1 MTRDR
6 SRHAG
11 PLPALLMVLVA
22 TAAYGADE
30 AASGQEPAVA
40 PETEVEELSLR
51 LLGMEGKLKESAHA
65 RKSADQA
72 RMEAERRLAEG
83 SQEIERLNGE
93 VQRLKEAQL
102 ELERTLSERDRRISQ
117 LDAQRLSLTTA
128 HEALERRFEALRSRV
143 PAQDGGTLDPEQ
155 ARQAAREAY
164 EALRE
169 TLQGSAGSSRDATT
183 EEAAVT
189 AAERVL
195 HQRQLTL
202 ARVLDAQ
209 GAYRIRPSDSLALIS
224 SRCYGDSSQW
234 RALFDANRHVLEDPN
249 QLMPGVTLVIP

>member
-1 MTRDR
+1 
-6 SRHAG
+6 
-11 PLPALLMVLVA
+11 MVLVA

-30 AASGQEPAVA
+30 PAVA
-40 PETEVEELSLR
+40 PETKVEELSLR

-102 ELERTLSERDRRISQ
+102 ELERTLSERDRRISE

-128 HEALERRFEALRSRV
+128 HEALERRFEALRSRI

-164 EALRE
+164 AALRDA
-169 TLQGSAGSSRDATT
+169 LQSSAGSTRDASA
-183 EEAAVT
+183 EEAVT
-189 AAERVL
+189 AAERIL

>member
-22 TAAYGADE
+22 TAACGADD
-30 AASGQEPAVA
+30 PAVA
-40 PETEVEELSLR
+40 PETKVEELSLR

-102 ELERTLSERDRRISQ
+102 ELERTLSERDRRISE

-128 HEALERRFEALRSRV
+128 HEALERRFEALRSRI

-164 EALRE
+164 AALRDA
-169 TLQGSAGSSRDATT
+169 LQSSAGSTRDASA
-183 EEAAVT
+183 EEAVT
-189 AAERVL
+189 AAERIL

>member
-1 MTRDR
+1 MTPDR
-6 SRHAG
+6 SRRAG
-11 PLPALLMVLVA
+11 PLALLMLFVSA
-22 TAAYGADE
+22 IACGADDP
-30 AASGQEPAVA
+30 AGVQEPAVA
-40 PETEVEELSLR
+40 PEVKLEELTLR

-93 VQRLKEAQL
+93 IQRLKEAL
-102 ELERTLSERDRRISQ
+102 LDLERTLSERDRRLSE
-117 LDAQRLSLTTA
+117 LDASRLSLTTA
-128 HEALERRFEALRSRV
+128 HEALERRFEALRARV
-143 PAQDGGTLDPEQ
+143 PPQDGGTLDVEQ
-155 ARQAAREAY
+155 ARQA
-164 EALRE
+164 
-169 TLQGSAGSSRDATT
+169 SRDAYT
-183 EEAAVT
+183 ELRRTLLDPNVKREASAEPAVT
-189 AAERVL
+189 AAEKVL

-234 RALFDANRHVLEDPN
+234 RALFEANRHVLEDPN

>member
-6 SRHAG
+6 SRHTG
-11 PLPALLMVLVA
+11 PFSVILILLVA
-22 TAAYGADE
+22 ASAWGAEDPS
-30 AASGQEPAVA
+30 ADPEPTVA
-40 PETEVEELSLR
+40 PDAEIEAMTLR

-93 VQRLKEAQL
+93 VQRLREALL
-102 ELERTLSERDRRISQ
+102 ELEQTLSERDRQLSE
-117 LDAQRLSLTTA
+117 LDASRLSLTTA
-128 HEALERRFEALRSRV
+128 HEALERRFDALRARV
-143 PAQDGGTLDPEQ
+143 PRQDGGTLDADQ
-155 ARQAAREAY
+155 ARQAARDAY
-164 EALRE
+164 EKLRE
-169 TLQGSAGSSRDATT
+169 TLRIPESKRDATA
-183 EEAAVT
+183 EQAIT
-189 AAERVL
+189 AFEKLL
-195 HQRQLTL
+195 HRNQLAL

-234 RALFDANRHVLEDPN
+234 RALFEANRHVLEDPN
-249 QLMPGVTLVIP
+249 QLMPGVTLVVP

>member
-6 SRHAG
+6 SRRAG
-11 PLPALLMVLVA
+11 PLPAILMLLVA
-22 TAAYGADE
+22 A
-30 AASGQEPAVA
+30 AASSAEDPSGDREPAIA
-40 PETEVEELSLR
+40 PDAEIEALTLR

-83 SQEIERLNGE
+83 SQEIERMNGE
-93 VQRLKEAQL
+93 VQRLKEAL
-102 ELERTLSERDRRISQ
+102 LDLERTLSERDRRLSE
-117 LDAQRLSLTTA
+117 LDARRLSLTTA
-128 HEALERRFEALRSRV
+128 HEALERRFEALRARV
-143 PAQDGGTLDPEQ
+143 PPQDGGTLDSEQ
-155 ARQAAREAY
+155 ARQA
-164 EALRE
+164 
-169 TLQGSAGSSRDATT
+169 SRDAYAELRKTLQDPDVKRDAT
-183 EEAAVT
+183 AERAVT
-189 AAERVL
+189 AAEKVL

-234 RALFDANRHVLEDPN
+234 RALFEANRHVLEDPD
-249 QLMPGVTLVIP
+249 QLMPGVTLVVP

>member
-11 PLPALLMVLVA
+11 PLPVLLMLLV
-22 TAAYGADE
+22 TAAACGAEDP
-30 AASGQEPAVA
+30 AAAQEPATV
-40 PETEVEELSLR
+40 PEAKVEDLTLR

-83 SQEIERLNGE
+83 TQEIERLNGE

-102 ELERTLSERDRRISQ
+102 ELERTLSERDRQLSE
-117 LDAQRLSLTTA
+117 LDARRLSLTTA
-128 HEALERRFEALRSRV
+128 HEALERRLEALRARV
-143 PAQDGGTLDPEQ
+143 PAQDGGTLDAEQ

-164 EALRE
+164 ETLRGALQDPGI
-169 TLQGSAGSSRDATT
+169 TRD
-183 EEAAVT
+183 T
-189 AAERVL
+189 AAEEAVGAAETIL

-234 RALFDANRHVLEDPN
+234 RALFEANRHVLEDPN
-249 QLMPGVTLVIP
+249 QLMPGVTLVVP